1 MRTFWDDYLVRF
13 TLENINISWSHLN
26 FSCGW
31 AMPTLRMLRTFRAVA
46 RTGSFAAA
54 AESVAL
60 TQAAVSLQ
68 MRALEQA
75 LGRQLFDRS
84 GRQIALNRHGQEI
97 WPKVE
102 QIFDLLTELEGTPT
116 DSMVG
121 PVTIGAVVSVIG
133 ALSLV
138 VARLKAAH
146 PQLDVRLLSSRSD
159 ELAKMVEAGEVDIAA
174 IVARADI
181 TLPDT
186 LKWTTLYTEPLML
199 IASRKITDTDP
210 QRILLSHPFL
220 RFDRRVRTGRV
231 VEHALQAAGLA
242 VNEYLE
248 LNSIETIVALV
259 RENIGVTVLPLL
271 HRGNWHNDPSLR
283 VLSISNSPVLR
294 TVGMIH
300 RASYDR
306 RAITQAIIDTLHG
319 S

>member
-1 MRTFWDDYLVRF
+1 
-13 TLENINISWSHLN
+13 
-26 FSCGW
+26 
-31 AMPTLRMLRTFRAVA
+31 MPTLRMLKTFRAVA

-54 AESVAL
+54 AQTVAL
-60 TQAAVSLQ
+60 TPAAVSMQ

-84 GRQIALNRHGQEI
+84 GRQIGLTRHGHEI

-102 QIFDLLTELEGTPT
+102 QIFDLLAELEPTPT

-121 PVTIGAVVSVIG
+121 PVTIGSVVSVIG
-133 ALSLV
+133 ALSLI

-159 ELAKMVEAGEVDIAA
+159 ELVGMVEAGEVDIAA
-174 IVARADI
+174 VVASADA
-181 TLPDT
+181 TLPVT
-186 LKWTTLYTEPLML
+186 LKWTALYTEPLML
-199 IASRKITDTDP
+199 VVSRQIGDNDP
-210 QRILLSHPFL
+210 QRILRSHAFL

-231 VEHALQAAGLA
+231 VEQALLTAGLT

-259 RENIGVTVLPLL
+259 RENVGVAVLPLL
-271 HRGNWHNDPSLR
+271 HSGNWRNDPSLR
-283 VLSISNSPVLR
+283 VLSISNPPVLR
-294 TVGMIH
+294 TVGMIQ

-306 RAITQAIIDTLHG
+306 RGITQALIDTLHG
-319 S
+319 

>member
-1 MRTFWDDYLVRF
+1 
-13 TLENINISWSHLN
+13 
-26 FSCGW
+26 
-31 AMPTLRMLRTFRAVA
+31 MPTLRMLRTFRAVA

-54 AESVAL
+54 ADSVAL

-68 MRALEQA
+68 MRGLEQA

-84 GRQIALNRHGQEI
+84 GRQIALSRDGQDI

-102 QIFDLLTELEGTPT
+102 QIFDLLAELEATPA

-138 VARLKAAH
+138 IARLKAAH

-159 ELAKMVEAGEVDIAA
+159 ELARMVEAGEVDIAA
-174 IVARADI
+174 VVAHADT

-199 IASRKITDTDP
+199 VVSREIGDNDP
-210 QRILLSHPFL
+210 RRILRSYPFL

-231 VEHALQAAGLA
+231 VEHALQTAGVT

-259 RENIGVTVLPLL
+259 RENVGVAVLPLL
-271 HRGNWHNDPSLR
+271 HRGNWRNDPLLR
-283 VLSISNSPVLR
+283 VLPISDPPVLR
-294 TVGMIH
+294 TVGMIQ
-300 RASYDR
+300 RASYGR
-306 RAITQAIIDTLHG
+306 PGITQAIIDTLH
-319 S
+319 SD

>member
-1 MRTFWDDYLVRF
+1 
-13 TLENINISWSHLN
+13 
-26 FSCGW
+26 
-31 AMPTLRMLRTFRAVA
+31 MPTLRMLRTFRAVA

-54 AESVAL
+54 ADSVAL

-68 MRALEQA
+68 MRGLEQA

-84 GRQIALNRHGQEI
+84 GRQIALSRDGQDI

-102 QIFDLLTELEGTPT
+102 QIFDLLAELEATPA

-138 VARLKAAH
+138 IARLKAAH

-159 ELAKMVEAGEVDIAA
+159 ELARMVEAGEVDIAA
-174 IVARADI
+174 VVAHADT

-199 IASRKITDTDP
+199 VVSREIGDNDP
-210 QRILLSHPFL
+210 RRILRSYPFL
-220 RFDRRVRTGRV
+220 RFDRRVRTGLV
-231 VEHALQAAGLA
+231 VDQALHTLGLE

-259 RENIGVTVLPLL
+259 RKNVGVTVLPKL
-271 HRGNWHNDPSLR
+271 HSGDWDADPSLR
-283 VLSISNSPVLR
+283 LVPIAYPPITR

-300 RASYDR
+300 RASYGQTGITE
-306 RAITQAIIDTLHG
+306 AIVDMLH
-319 S
+319 SD